1 MPAYLLQKVENE
13 VVTEEKRKQLKQ
25 EIEQYD
31 GPGKRCVNKVRKFME
46 AHEIWK
52 LDDLNFEWRQEFAK
66 EITADIRERAWGAYL
81 KAFDHLKQYSLR
93 KKECFLIEKNI
104 SKYPYENKF
113 LFLPYHPVQDLV
125 KRLERIPMREEWL
138 WDFSLPAPI
147 LMKQQMYICLNN
159 ILKKDGDLLHVRLTF
174 LHLFYEFCVENKVA
188 DIELIRMEQI
198 QAYRSFLKQ
207 RGKTKDF
214 GILDMCRCILFVQGK
229 DIRWDAMVW
238 YLERFHLNPERIDPA
253 SPVVSLSFV
262 EITHEGNRE
271 LLQKYVQYTLGLTD
285 LSINTLQAE
294 MLKIRAFLQELE
306 VDIREITEDHIN
318 AYLDNLQENKIAP
331 ETFNMHVAAIQ
342 HFYDF
347 LFIRQYIKEI
357 PFCADYYLKKAF
369 PVHHDRSVPE
379 NTAEE
384 ILDNIHRFPEH
395 LRLMYLHL
403 WAIGLRISEVCRLKG
418 NAYYI
423 EGEDAWIQ
431 VYQTKMKNYKR
442 IPIPKV
448 LYQLMQIYLKRNSI
462 MPDAYIFQNRN
473 GGAYKSGTFRKQMI
487 RLCKELEIQNGEYL
501 FKAHD
506 YRHGVATYF
515 YDNGVSLQGIRDY
528 LGHTY
533 EEMTQQYIDY
543 MPRRIDNANKDY
555 FEKQGDSLAVCLKE
569 GVKK

>member
-1 MPAYLLQKVENE
+1 
-13 VVTEEKRKQLKQ
+13 
-25 EIEQYD
+25 
-31 GPGKRCVNKVRKFME
+31 
-46 AHEIWK
+46 
-52 LDDLNFEWRQEFAK
+52 
-66 EITADIRERAWGAYL
+66 
-81 KAFDHLKQYSLR
+81 
-93 KKECFLIEKNI
+93 
-104 SKYPYENKF
+104 
-113 LFLPYHPVQDLV
+113 
-125 KRLERIPMREEWL
+125 
-138 WDFSLPAPI
+138 
-147 LMKQQMYICLNN
+147 
-159 ILKKDGDLLHVRLTF
+159 
-174 LHLFYEFCVENKVA
+174 
-188 DIELIRMEQI
+188 
-198 QAYRSFLKQ
+198 
-207 RGKTKDF
+207 
-214 GILDMCRCILFVQGK
+214 MCRCILFVQEK

-306 VDIREITEDHIN
+306 VDIREITEDHIKV
-318 AYLDNLQENKIAP
+318 YLDNLEENEVKP
-331 ETFNMHVAAIQ
+331 ETFNKHVAAIR

-347 LFIRQYIKEI
+347 LLIRQYINET

-431 VYQTKMKNYKR
+431 VYQTKMRNYKR

-448 LYQLMQIYLKRNSI
+448 LYQLMQTYLKRNSI

-487 RLCKELEIQNGEYL
+487 RLCKELEIRNGEYL

-543 MPRRIDNANKDY
+543 MPRRIDKANKEF
-555 FEKQGDSLAVCLKE
+555 FETQGGSLAACLKE
-569 GVKK
+569 GVKE